1 MFEGFPVIS
10 AADLWFPSFAV
21 RENSLISVGCFIL
34 HPRVRSVLVN
44 VQWARQGHVLMCGH
58 ADRGVSAGSFW
69 MVVLNSA
76 YFLISCLV
84 ALPIV
89 ERGVLKSATRTV
101 DLPILPVLSVFPY
114 IFGSPVVGCIYL

>member
-1 MFEGFPVIS
+1 
-10 AADLWFPSFAV
+10 
-21 RENSLISVGCFIL
+21 
-34 HPRVRSVLVN
+34 
-44 VQWARQGHVLMCGH
+44 MCGH

-114 IFGSPVVGCIYL
+114 IFGSPVVGCIYP